1 MTPPRIDGLPEIPL
15 VTGAA
20 GAPHALIL
28 RDPAATQ
35 ALVAASR
42 RRFTGAGVRLAD
54 GMSRRWLART
64 ANPYL
69 EEIEAVA
76 GALGHPGAYV
86 LNISYEWACTTG
98 VAASPATLSGS
109 SGCRLLRVL
118 DWPLDGL
125 GRTVVIAER
134 DGAAGRYLAVTW
146 PGFVG
151 LLTGLAPGRFAA
163 AFNQAPLRNRY
174 GLAAADWLA
183 DRAGVMRSRALPPA
197 HLLRRVFDE
206 CRDYAAARTM
216 LTETPMCLPA
226 MFALAGPGPG
236 EGCIIER
243 TETQAAVHEAP
254 EAMANHW
261 IDGRFGR
268 ARPRGRESQARRALL
283 QASLAATDG
292 FDWLRPPILNPDT
305 RLAVVA
311 DPLSGR
317 MLVQGYESDGPATGV
332 REIAA

>member
-1 MTPPRIDGLPEIPL
+1 MTAPRVAALPEIPL
-15 VTGAA
+15 VAGAA
-20 GAPHALIL
+20 GTPHALIL
-28 RDPAATQ
+28 RDPAATH

-69 EEIEAVA
+69 AEIEAVA

-98 VAASPATLSGS
+98 VTASPDG
-109 SGCRLLRVL
+109 GCRLLRVL

-125 GRTVVIAER
+125 GRAVVIAER
-134 DGAAGRYLAVTW
+134 AGAAGRYLAVTW

-183 DRAGVMRSRALPPA
+183 DRAGVMRSHALPPA
-197 HLLRRVFDE
+197 HLLRRVFDH
-206 CRDYAAARTM
+206 CRTYAEARAM
-216 LTETPMCLPA
+216 LEETPMCLPA
-226 MFALAGPGPG
+226 MFALTGPGPN

-243 TETQAAVHEAP
+243 TETEAAVHAAP
-254 EAMANHW
+254 DAMANHW

-283 QASLAATDG
+283 QESLAASDG

-311 DPLSGR
+311 DPASGR
-317 MLVQGYESDGPATGV
+317 ILVQGHESTGPATAV